1 MLVLPHQG
9 TESLAL
15 LRVSL
20 LPSKASAL
28 GGCYTS
34 LCASSRTRIKTYRA
48 FTLLLLNLWPL
59 DWREPWSLADH
70 CIHISQPDTTPGS
83 FHQLSLTP
91 CFTLIFA
98 LVSWIKWSD
107 QKRLVTLPCFIHQPC
122 SLGNLAYSLLFPI
135 ILSTILAGKSLALVF
150 LPTSPSWLVSYLPL
164 GHCHQEENML
174 WFVTFKIW

>member
-20 LPSKASAL
+20 FPSKASAL
-28 GGCYTS
+28 GGCYPS

-83 FHQLSLTP
+83 FHQLSPDPLFYFNFCFSFMDKMEWSEKTCYITLFHPSALLTGQPGILPSLSYYSFNHSGWKEP
-91 CFTLIFA
+91 CVGDSPYFSI
-98 LVSWIKWSD
+98 LVSFI
-107 QKRLVTLPCFIHQPC
+107 LPPG
-122 SLGNLAYSLLFPI
+122 SLSSRREHVMICNI
-135 ILSTILAGKSLALVF
+135 
-150 LPTSPSWLVSYLPL
+150 
-164 GHCHQEENML
+164 
-174 WFVTFKIW
+174 